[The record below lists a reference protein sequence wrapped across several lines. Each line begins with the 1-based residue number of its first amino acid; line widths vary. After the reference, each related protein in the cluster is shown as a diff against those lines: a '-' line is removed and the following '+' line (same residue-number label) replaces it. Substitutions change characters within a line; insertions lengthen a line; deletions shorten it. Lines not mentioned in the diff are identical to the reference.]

1 MSQKVQMWGNS
12 LAVRIPK
19 AIAENINIEA
29 GTSVDFS
36 LSGGSLVLTPNTKPK
51 YSLEQLLNGITD
63 DNLHGETSTG
73 VAVGKEIVE

>member
-63 DNLHGETSTG
+63 DNLHGETSIG